1 MWQGVGLSLP
11 NRGVLFG
18 VTTPRELLE
27 VSVLAEESGAF
38 DSVWVGDGLVAKP
51 RLEAVATLSAI
62 AARTERVRL
71 GVACMATFPLRSPIV
86 FAVQWA
92 SLDLLSE
99 GRSLLAVCLG
109 ATTARSGKGPKAEM
123 EAMGVD
129 PKERVG
135 RFEEGIEVLRK
146 VWAGSASFEGEHFR
160 FPEIEVLPRPV
171 QQPCPI
177 WIASNPNPDRLS
189 EPAYRRAIARVGR
202 LADGWLSTV
211 VEPEEF
217 GGRWREIR
225 DAAREAGRDP
235 EAMSSAAHLMV
246 NLDDD
251 EERARA
257 NAKAFLDTYYTMDV
271 DPATMDAWGAYGS
284 PEAVAERIGHYVA
297 EGLDLPIVRFASDDQ
312 RGQLARGIEELIPR
326 ISP

>member
-18 VTTPRELLE
+18 VTTPQELLE
-27 VSVLAEESGAF
+27 LSVTAEESEAF
-38 DSVWVGDGLVAKP
+38 SSVWVGDGLVAKP
-51 RLEAVATLSAI
+51 RLEAITTLSAI

-71 GVACMATFPLRSPIV
+71 GVACMATFPLRNPIV
-86 FAVQWA
+86 FACQWA
-92 SLDLLSE
+92 SLDLLSG

-123 EAMGVD
+123 EALGVE
-129 PKERVG
+129 PRERIG
-135 RFEEGIEVLRK
+135 RFEEGIEILRK
-146 VWAGSASFEGEHFR
+146 TWAGPSSFEGSHFR

-189 EPAYRRAIARVGR
+189 EEAYRRAIGRVGR

-211 VEPEEF
+211 VAPKEF
-217 GGRWREIR
+217 GSRWREIR
-225 DAAREAGRDP
+225 DAARDAGRDP

-257 NAKAFLDTYYTMDV
+257 NAKAFLDTYYSMDV
-271 DPATMDAWGAYGS
+271 DPETMDAWGAYGS
-284 PEAVAERIGHYVA
+284 PENVAERVNQYVS

-312 RGQLARGIEELIPR
+312 KGQLARGIEELVPM